1 MASFTGSRS
10 LYVGPDGENDLK
22 PMGMV
27 ELIEKEVGLDL
38 YGVKPKEA
46 IKLINAKIGREGGAG
61 NPMEELQACRAA
73 IRALP
78 SSFWSD

>member
-46 IKLINAKIGREGGAG
+46 IKLTRRAR
-61 NPMEELQACRAA
+61 CRASTT
-73 IRALP
+73 
-78 SSFWSD
+78 SST